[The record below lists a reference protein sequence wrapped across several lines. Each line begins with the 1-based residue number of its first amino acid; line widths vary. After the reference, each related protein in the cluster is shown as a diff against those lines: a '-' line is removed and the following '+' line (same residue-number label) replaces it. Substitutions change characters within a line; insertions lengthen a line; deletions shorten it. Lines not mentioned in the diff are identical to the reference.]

1 MDPRNSQAFYN
12 LGNALYMINSFDAA
26 IKAYLQSLEYNPN
39 SPECMFNLASA
50 FSDVEDYKNA
60 IRYFQKAIEHDK
72 DNVEAI
78 TCLAQVYEVADKR
91 YFRKAAELYER
102 LIVM

>member
-1 MDPRNSQAFYN
+1 
-12 LGNALYMINSFDAA
+12 MINSFDAA